1 MEDTSKP
8 WPWLR
13 PDEETPE
20 QRLAR
25 AREIWR
31 QGEEREWQEYGAAAA
46 ARKQEQERMCEED
59 AAWRA
64 GKRRKAYQ
72 AAEAERARAERQR
85 KETEWQKLLREQAQ
99 RDRTR
104 QIAREIEAAREA
116 AKARTLAKALAREA
130 AEQRLKL
137 DNRATARRAQYAAKE
152 LRAQHNLYRDL
163 IEKDAIMVRRR
174 QRARRAMQT
183 SFSYLMAAEGQHQ
196 DNLLRIVG
204 QQFNRLLE
212 EVAPFEEGCSLDE
225 AISPESD
232 YWGARF
238 ELQTEGQR
246 DKRQYN
252 RFHGSGPKWGTR
264 QSVA

>member
-1 MEDTSKP
+1 M
-8 WPWLR
+8 
-13 PDEETPE
+13 
-20 QRLAR
+20 AR
-25 AREIWR
+25 W
-31 QGEEREWQEYGAAAA
+31 
-46 ARKQEQERMCEED
+46 
-59 AAWRA
+59 
-64 GKRRKAYQ
+64 
-72 AAEAERARAERQR
+72 AEAHERKRLRAE
-85 KETEWQKLLREQAQ
+85 
-99 RDRTR
+99 
-104 QIAREIEAAREA
+104 
-116 AKARTLAKALAREA
+116 
-130 AEQRLKL
+130 
-137 DNRATARRAQYAAKE
+137 ATARENAAKHLAGLRVIAEGQVTRWREQWAAKE
-152 LRAQHNLYRDL
+152 LRRQQAAYRKERQALEAAAQEA
-163 IEKDAIMVRRR
+163 IEAPR
-174 QRARRAMQT
+174 QARARRTA
-183 SFSYLMAAEGQHQ
+183 FSYLMAAEQQHQ